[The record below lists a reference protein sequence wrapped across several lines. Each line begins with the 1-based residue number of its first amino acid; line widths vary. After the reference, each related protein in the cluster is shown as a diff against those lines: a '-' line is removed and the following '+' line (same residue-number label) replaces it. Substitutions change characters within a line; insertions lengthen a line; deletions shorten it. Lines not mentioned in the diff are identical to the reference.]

1 MNGILIPDERIIN
14 RIYLIRG
21 QKVMIDKDLAELYG
35 VETKR
40 LKEAVR
46 RNSNRFPIDFMFEM
60 NIAEFE
66 GWKRIRA
73 LDDED
78 KMGLRYAPY
87 CFTEQGVTMLSCI
100 LHSDQAI
107 EMNIRIIRIFTRMRE
122 LVLSHKDILAKI
134 EKMEQ
139 PVMAHDVDIQQIFEV
154 LKQLVSPQKKEYRKI
169 GY

>member
-14 RIYLIRG
+14 RIYLISG

-46 RNSNRFPIDFMFEM
+46 RNSNRFPLDFMFEM
-60 NIAEFE
+60 SVAEFE
-66 GWKRIRA
+66 GWKRERN
-73 LDDED
+73 LDDEH

-87 CFTEQGVTMLSCI
+87 CFTEQGVTMLSCV

-122 LVLSHKDILAKI
+122 LILSHKDILAKL

-139 PVMAHDVDIQQIFEV
+139 QVVSHDIDIQQIFEV

>member
-1 MNGILIPDERIIN
+1 
-14 RIYLIRG
+14 
-21 QKVMIDKDLAELYG
+21 
-35 VETKR
+35 
-40 LKEAVR
+40 
-46 RNSNRFPIDFMFEM
+46 
-60 NIAEFE
+60 
-66 GWKRIRA
+66 
-73 LDDED
+73 
-78 KMGLRYAPY
+78 
-87 CFTEQGVTMLSCI
+87 MLSCI

-139 PVMAHDVDIQQIFEV
+139 QVMAHDVDIQQIFEV